1 MRVMSIGINSHI
13 VRNYLFIKSIIK
25 IHNGICKI
33 IVLKFA
39 YSIFLYYLC
48 TIKVKQINNKIMN
61 KNLALTF
68 LGKVQNE
75 FIGEHY
81 MGVEETEHILTHIAG
96 EPIKWYDTKID
107 DGVYDDESEDA
118 YVMKACF
125 STKDNSIIVGIYYGD
140 VSEKIDYVNVQI
152 N

>member
-1 MRVMSIGINSHI
+1 
-13 VRNYLFIKSIIK
+13 
-25 IHNGICKI
+25 
-33 IVLKFA
+33 
-39 YSIFLYYLC
+39 
-48 TIKVKQINNKIMN
+48 MN

-81 MGVEETEHILTHIAG
+81 QGDEETEHILTHIAG
-96 EPIKWYDTKID
+96 EPIKWYDTVID
-107 DGVYDDESEDA
+107 DGIDDDDCEDE
-118 YVMKACF
+118 YVMRSCF
-125 STKDNSIIVGIYYGD
+125 STEDDKIIVRIYYGD